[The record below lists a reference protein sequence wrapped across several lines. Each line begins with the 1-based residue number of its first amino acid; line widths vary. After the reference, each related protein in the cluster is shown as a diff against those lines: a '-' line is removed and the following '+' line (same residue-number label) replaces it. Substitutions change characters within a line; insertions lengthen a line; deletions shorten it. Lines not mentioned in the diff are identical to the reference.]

1 MALILN
7 KIDISN
13 LKKAFAQLSNAL
25 IIAKSELERAG
36 TIQCFEFSY
45 ELAWKTARKILIA
58 LGKDAA
64 NNPRMV
70 FRDAAQNNLIND
82 PEIWFKFIE
91 YRNQTVHIYNEDVAN
106 EIFNMLPTFRN
117 ELADFINRLE
127 ALK

>member
-1 MALILN
+1 MDLILN

-13 LKKAFAQLSNAL
+13 LKKAFAQLSNAIL
-25 IIAKSELERAG
+25 IAKSELERAG
-36 TIQCFEFSY
+36 AIQCFEYNY

-70 FRDAAQNNLIND
+70 FRDAAQNNLISD
-82 PEIWFKFIE
+82 PEIWFQFIE
-91 YRNQTVHIYNEDVAN
+91 YRNQTVHIYNERVAK
-106 EIFNMLPTFRN
+106 EIFDILPTFRD
-117 ELADFINRLE
+117 ELSDFINRLE